1 MDDPLGSRLFVV
13 CGKTAEVRQHPPLST
28 GINQWVLYFQED
40 MLKTAF
46 EPYGNVVNVKVIR
59 DKGGELYSILMP
71 RA

>member
-1 MDDPLGSRLFVV
+1 
-13 CGKTAEVRQHPPLST
+13 
-28 GINQWVLYFQED
+28 